1 MIIRL
6 ENKGFDTV
14 QTAKPARHPGRSGSG
29 KRNPRPA
36 RRRGGDA
43 TASRGLGQSP
53 SGCRAAPC
61 RPSGVRTPV
70 RRGRLPGEGARPAR
84 GRPSGEDACPAR
96 APVRRGRPS
105 GEDAPP
111 ARSAARGG
119 QPAQPPQPV
128 LSWRRRRSAIIE
140 INSLFVGLPLMPDT
154 VYPKYACKVSKS
166 PRSQAPSIA

>member
-6 ENKGFDTV
+6 ENKGFDTA
-14 QTAKPARHPGRSGSG
+14 QTVKPARHPGRSGSG

-43 TASRGLGQSP
+43 TASRGLGRSP

-61 RPSGVRTPV
+61 RLSGVRTPA
-70 RRGRLPGEGARPAR
+70 RRGRPPGEGA
-84 GRPSGEDACPAR
+84 CPAR
-96 APVRRGRPS
+96 TPARRGRPS
-105 GEDAPP
+105 GEDASP

-166 PRSQAPSIA
+166 PRSQATSIA